1 MQVAQQELF
10 KRARYYHSQMDME
23 CMLTGMDYE
32 ELPDCYVIFICD
44 FDPVGLE
51 KYRYTRRQT
60 FCEDSSYEYEDGDH
74 TIYLS
79 TKGKNDPEVS
89 NQLVKFL
96 HFVGA
101 NLAEST
107 GDFGDELVTR
117 LQDSVTRIKASRE
130 MGERYM
136 LFEELLKEEYRNGK
150 AEGKLEGIV
159 QSILDLLSDIGTVS
173 EELCTKLRSCSDT
186 DQLRRLVKLA
196 STAESVEAFEAELDS
211 LLK

>member
-1 MQVAQQELF
+1 LCT
-10 KRARYYHSQMDME
+10 K
-23 CMLTGMDYE
+23 
-32 ELPDCYVIFICD
+32 
-44 FDPVGLE
+44 
-51 KYRYTRRQT
+51 RQT
-60 FCEDSSYEYEDGDH
+60 FYEDASYEYEDGDH

-79 TKGKNDPEVS
+79 TKGKNDSEVS

-101 NLAEST
+101 NLTEST
-107 GDFGDELVTR
+107 GDFGDELITR
-117 LQDSVTRIKASRE
+117 LQNSVTRVKTSRE

-150 AEGKLEGIV
+150 AEGKVE
-159 QSILDLLSDIGTVS
+159 SILDLLSDIGTVS
-173 EELCTKLRSCSDT
+173 EELCAKLRSCSDA

-196 STAESVEAFEAELDS
+196 STAESVEAFEVELDN

>member
-1 MQVAQQELF
+1 
-10 KRARYYHSQMDME
+10 
-23 CMLTGMDYE
+23 
-32 ELPDCYVIFICD
+32 
-44 FDPVGLE
+44 
-51 KYRYTRRQT
+51 
-60 FCEDSSYEYEDGDH
+60 
-74 TIYLS
+74 
-79 TKGKNDPEVS
+79 
-89 NQLVKFL
+89 L

-136 LFEELLKEEYRNGK
+136 LFEELLKEEFRNGK
-150 AEGKLEGIV
+150 AEGKAEGRAEGIAEGRAEGIAEGKV
-159 QSILDLLSDIGTVS
+159 EGIIEGRIQSIVDFLSDIGTVS
-173 EELCTKLRSCSDT
+173 EELCAKLRSCSDA